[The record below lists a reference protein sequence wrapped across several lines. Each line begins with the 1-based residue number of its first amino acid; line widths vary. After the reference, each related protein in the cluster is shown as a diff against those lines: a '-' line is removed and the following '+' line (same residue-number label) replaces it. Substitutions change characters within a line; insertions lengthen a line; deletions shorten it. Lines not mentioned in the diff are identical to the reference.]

1 MATHS
6 LAEDIK
12 SLEGDMRAKNGRELG
27 ALGRLGLAR
36 WRWRQPRVRD
46 VTGASGFFTGDF
58 RAHLR
63 DAVIKIYPLNRD
75 DGSIPACFGFLESA
89 SLLLYL

>member
-1 MATHS
+1 
-6 LAEDIK
+6 
-12 SLEGDMRAKNGRELG
+12 MRVKNGRELG

-36 WRWRQPRVRD
+36 WRWLQPRVWD
-46 VTGASGFFTGDF
+46 GVGASGFFTGDF

-63 DAVIKIYPLNRD
+63 DAVIKIYALNRG

-89 SLLLYL
+89 SLFLYL